1 MVLVNTVKDIW
12 EGLSQLQYEGS
23 KHVQHVMA
31 MVGYLSNKD
40 FKNMVHDDMIPNF
53 PVTLED
59 IKNSHTIF
67 VSNVPSLKGEIVMQK
82 PKPVLFRYVIIPKDI
97 LQVHRAVSVAS
108 DVVFINVMGFL
119 VSISRHIKFVI
130 VQYVGKRTTDNL
142 SKSLENIK
150 EVYYNC

>member
-12 EGLSQLQYEGS
+12 EGLSQLQYERS

-40 FKNMVHDDMIPNF
+40 FKNMVHDEMIPNC

-67 VSNVPSLKGEIVMQK
+67 VPNVPSLKG
-82 PKPVLFRYVIIPKDI
+82 
-97 LQVHRAVSVAS
+97 
-108 DVVFINVMGFL
+108 
-119 VSISRHIKFVI
+119 
-130 VQYVGKRTTDNL
+130 
-142 SKSLENIK
+142 
-150 EVYYNC
+150 